1 MQKTQWFLTAILI
14 IVGLGC
20 VPSLHELYTDDTV
33 VFDPKLVGC
42 WQTEK
47 GELWCFTRR
56 ANTSSYD
63 LTIVEES
70 EKRSY
75 MTAYLVEI
83 GPHRFLDISPK
94 ELKRPDLG
102 GWQEYHLQ
110 PVHTFYLVEATEPNL
125 LLAAMMPEA
134 MEKLLEEKPAL
145 LKHEKVDDR
154 LILTASTPQLQEFL
168 SKPEMVDQ
176 VFGDAAPLKP
186 YKTSSPEEKGQP
198 N

>member
-1 MQKTQWFLTAILI
+1 MRKIRKYLPVFLMTF
-14 IVGLGC
+14 GLGC
-20 VPSLHELYTDDTV
+20 VPSLYELYTEDTV

-47 GELWCFTRR
+47 GEMWCFTRR

-63 LTIVEES
+63 LTIVEEG

-75 MTAYLVEI
+75 MLAYLVEI

-134 MEKLLEEKPAL
+134 MDKLLEEKPAL
-145 LKHEKVDDR
+145 LKHEKVRDR
-154 LILTASTPQLQEFL
+154 LILTDSTPQLQAFL
-168 SKPEMVDQ
+168 SKPEMVDL
-176 VFGDAAPLKP
+176 VFGEAAPLKP
-186 YKTSSPEEKGQP
+186 YKPDSDD
-198 N
+198 

>member
-1 MQKTQWFLTAILI
+1 MRKTRKYLPVFLMAF
-14 IVGLGC
+14 GMGC
-20 VPSLHELYTDDTV
+20 VPSLYELYTEDTL

-56 ANTSSYD
+56 ANTSGYD

-75 MTAYLVEI
+75 MLAYLVEI

-94 ELKRPDLG
+94 ESKRPDLG

-125 LLAAMMPEA
+125 MLAAMMPEA
-134 MEKLLEEKPAL
+134 MEKLLEEKPTL
-145 LKHEKVDDR
+145 LKHEKVRDR

-176 VFGDAAPLKP
+176 VFGEAAALKP
-186 YKTSSPEEKGQP
+186 YKSGAAEEKEQP